1 MTVAKMVVAF
11 DDQEYVLDEERI
23 DFFTVQTS
31 SIGDLVLS
39 PSMIWIM
46 ILRRL
51 Q

>member
-31 SIGDLVLS
+31 SIGDLDNDLDNDFEEVTV
-39 PSMIWIM
+39 M
-46 ILRRL
+46 
-51 Q
+51 